1 MTTSLLSLRFLTAL
15 GLTLT
20 SLTCLAS
27 RDPHVVVAL
36 SAVYTAAEYAAA
48 DTTAV
53 GAHILIALGP
63 LVNVAGLF
71 TGVTVFRPLVN
82 LFYIINHALGAL
94 WLLAYT
100 MQPRMD
106 YRVLWY
112 IFLLTSLPV
121 LVFELAAIAVQWRLT
136 RLKLAL

>member
-1 MTTSLLSLRFLTAL
+1 MATSILSLRFLTAV
-15 GLTLT
+15 GLTIT

-27 RDPHVVVAL
+27 RNPHVVAAL
-36 SAVYTAAEYAAA
+36 SAVYTAADYTAA
-48 DTTAV
+48 DTAAIS
-53 GAHILIALGP
+53 AHILITLGP
-63 LVNVAGLF
+63 LVNFAGIF

-82 LFYIINHALGAL
+82 LFYIVDHGLGAM

-112 IFLLTSLPV
+112 IFLWTSLPV